1 MTDLS
6 GRQLGNYRVL
16 HLLGQGGFADVYLGE
31 HIYLN
36 TQAAI
41 KVLHT
46 QLTQEMRVHF
56 LGEAQTIA
64 RLKHPHIVLV
74 LDFGVENMI
83 PFLVME
89 YAPNG
94 TLRQRH
100 PRGSRLSLPL
110 IVSYIKQIAGALQHA
125 HDQRLIH
132 RDVKPENMLL
142 GPNNRVLLSDFGIAT
157 IAHTSSSLHTLDI
170 SGTIAYMAPEQV
182 QGKSRPASDQY
193 SLAIITYEWLTGYC
207 PFQGSFA
214 EIASQ
219 HMFAPVPPLQMPS
232 QALPP
237 DVERVLRKALAKDPD
252 ARFARVEAYANALE
266 QACQPGLSTL
276 PNAIPTFL
284 PPSYTVSTLIS
295 VPPAKNSPSI
305 APLNTD
311 PPNIP
316 PPVSYQSPPATPGVA
331 PHTPARTPPEL
342 VPQTVMAAPIHDQ
355 PSRGISRRSV
365 LGSLLGI
372 ATVVASGGITW
383 FTIEHLRSSAVSPTV
398 GTQSTAKPAQQQ
410 PTPILI
416 NKPLINHQGPGKE
429 YTVSWSPDGTKIAS
443 AGNGEIIEVWDPVTG
458 TSLFNLA
465 SGAGTVFSVAWSPD
479 GTKIASGQ
487 KDGTVKLW
495 DATNGNVI
503 STLSGHSAQVN
514 SVAWSS
520 DSKNIV
526 SGSGDHTA
534 RVWDVA
540 GGNCVTI
547 YHGHTSYINGV
558 AWSHNSPYV
567 VSGSGDKT
575 AQVWDAFSGNAVY
588 TYTRHTNEV
597 LSLAWSSDNSHVAS
611 ASDDNTVQ
619 IWDTMNGHPYVT
631 YTGHNG
637 FVVAVAWS
645 PDGQYIA
652 SGGVDTTVQVWKAFD
667 GTPISKFTGH
677 TAEVEGISWSSDS
690 KRVASASD
698 DQTVQLWQ
706 AT

>member
-6 GRQLGNYRVL
+6 NRQLGNYRVL
-16 HLLGQGGFADVYLGE
+16 QLLGQGGFADVYLGE

-110 IVSYIKQIAGALQHA
+110 IVSYVKQIAGALQHA

-219 HMFAPVPPLQMPS
+219 HMFAPIPPLQMPS

-266 QACQPGLSTL
+266 QACQPGLSTI
-276 PNAIPTFL
+276 PVAMPTFL

-295 VPPAKNSPSI
+295 VPPAKLSPSI

-316 PPVSYQSPPATPGVA
+316 PPVSYQSSPATPGVA
-331 PHTPARTPPEL
+331 PRTPSRTPPAL
-342 VPQTVMAAPIHDQ
+342 VPQTVIAAPINDQ
-355 PSRGISRRSV
+355 PPRGISRRSV

-372 ATVVASGGITW
+372 ATVVAVGGTAL
-383 FTIEHLRSSAVSPTV
+383 FTYGHLHPTTTPRTV
-398 GTQSTAKPAQQQ
+398 DYQPHSNSTQQ
-410 PTPILI
+410 PTPTLI
-416 NKPLINHQGPGKE
+416 NKPLIHHQGPGKE

-479 GTKIASGQ
+479 GTKIVYRFNEPNSVWVINP
-487 KDGTVKLW
+487 DGTGKNMIYN
-495 DATNGNVI
+495 DYSYSI
-503 STLSGHSAQVN
+503 SSNFRWT
-514 SVAWSS
+514 S
-520 DSKNIV
+520 DSKYLLLNNGSNIITKV
-526 SGSGDHTA
+526 NVNNPKEIEYIYDP
-534 RVWDVA
+534 VA
-540 GGNCVTI
+540 HWNPE
-547 YHGHTSYINGV
+547 Y
-558 AWSHNSPYV
+558 
-567 VSGSGDKT
+567 
-575 AQVWDAFSGNAVY
+575 
-588 TYTRHTNEV
+588 
-597 LSLAWSSDNSHVAS
+597 
-611 ASDDNTVQ
+611 
-619 IWDTMNGHPYVT
+619 
-631 YTGHNG
+631 
-637 FVVAVAWS
+637 S
-645 PDGQYIA
+645 PDGNFVTFV
-652 SGGVDTTVQVWKAFD
+652 SKMDGGNYDLFVARSNGSDLYRLVYDTNPRVPNPPEYFSKINRPLPPPWPWHTPEPAAAKTNKMPGFTLLAAFVSL
-667 GTPISKFTGH
+667 IL
-677 TAEVEGISWSSDS
+677 VLI
-690 KRVASASD
+690 KRRRGFI
-698 DQTVQLWQ
+698 L
-706 AT
+706 